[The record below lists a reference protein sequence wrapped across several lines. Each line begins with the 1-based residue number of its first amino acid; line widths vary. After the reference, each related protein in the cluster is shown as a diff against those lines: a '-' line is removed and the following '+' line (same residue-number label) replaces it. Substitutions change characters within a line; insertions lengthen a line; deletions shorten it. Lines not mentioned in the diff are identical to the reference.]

1 MYENEK
7 EVGIAIKQ
15 SGIAR
20 KELFI
25 TTKIYRISSN
35 YEKAKTAIDQ
45 SLKDLQ
51 LDYIDLLLLHEPYK
65 HGPQMYQALEE
76 AYQEGKV
83 KVIGISSYNE
93 K

>member
-25 TTKIYRISSN
+25 TTKIYRISSS
-35 YEKAKTAIDQ
+35 YEKAKAAIDQ

-51 LDYIDLLLLHEPYK
+51 LD
-65 HGPQMYQALEE
+65 
-76 AYQEGKV
+76 
-83 KVIGISSYNE
+83 
-93 K
+93 